1 MRRLI
6 LSVLILSLSSVSSY
20 AGLWESKCSS
30 CHNGKVAPAKETLLK
45 KYKNPDQF
53 ILAVR
58 KAVMGGKMPRGLG
71 YRFVARELYGKF
83 PSLPCRRRCKNC
95 LNFNGGR
102 K

>member
-6 LSVLILSLSSVSSY
+6 LGVLILTLSSTSSY
-20 AGLWESKCSS
+20 AELWKMRCSS

-58 KAVMGGKMPRGLG
+58 KALVSGKMPRGLG
-71 YRFVARELYGKF
+71 YRLVARELYGKF
-83 PSLPCRRRCKNC
+83 PSSPCRGAVRTA
-95 LNFNGGR
+95 
-102 K
+102 